1 MEKLINMPQYLFTEH
16 SKQDLIQIR
25 RFTVERWGY
34 EQSIHYLRDLRK
46 TLLLL
51 SEMPSMGKD
60 CFDDL
65 GENIYR
71 FPYGSHII
79 YYLTIPNEK
88 IVVVAILHQS
98 MVPAKHLNSRLLCT

>member
-1 MEKLINMPQYLFTEH
+1 MESLINMSQYLFTDH

-51 SEMPSMGKD
+51 SEMPSMGKG

-71 FPYGSHII
+71 FPFGSHII
-79 YYLTIPNEK
+79 YYLTIPDEK
-88 IVVVAILHQS
+88 IVIVAILHQS
-98 MVPAKHLNSRLLCT
+98 MVPAKHLSGRL